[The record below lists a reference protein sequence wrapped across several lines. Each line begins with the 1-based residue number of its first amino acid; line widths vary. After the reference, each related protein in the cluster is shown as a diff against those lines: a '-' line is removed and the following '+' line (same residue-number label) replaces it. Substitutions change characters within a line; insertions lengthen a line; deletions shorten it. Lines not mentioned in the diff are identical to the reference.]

1 MPGASRP
8 GDFDHAA
15 FFAAMD
21 ERRRAERL
29 SWTGLALVIWEQSRV
44 LNEQRGDHPI
54 SGSTLSGM
62 VRGASCQH
70 VLFVLRWLDQPPET
84 FLPDPHEETVGVPL
98 PATDNAHRLRWNLRR
113 LYAVLE
119 SGRESQG
126 LTWAQTAQRL
136 GCTTSQLTG
145 LRTARFATGMTLAM
159 RITQA
164 ARRPATDFIDV
175 ARW

>member
-8 GDFDHAA
+8 GDFDHDA

-21 ERRRAERL
+21 GRRRAEEL
-29 SWTGLALVIWEQSRV
+29 SWTGLARVIWEQSRV
-44 LNEQRGDHPI
+44 LNEQRGDHPL
-54 SGSTLSGM
+54 SPSTLSGM
-62 VRGASCQH
+62 ARGASCQH
-70 VLFVLRWLDQPPET
+70 VLFVLRWLGQPPET
-84 FLPDPHEETVGVPL
+84 FLPEPHSDTVGVQL
-98 PATDNAHRLRWNLRR
+98 PETDTAHRLRWNLRR
-113 LYAVLE
+113 LYGVLAA
-119 SGRESQG
+119 GRESRG

-136 GCTTSQLTG
+136 GCTTSQLAG

-164 ARRPATDFIDV
+164 ARRPAVDFIDV